1 MKKMH
6 VSAVVWRTSSILIVL
21 VLLTA
26 YLTSYLA
33 ARFASSKD
41 GEDGARVAKW
51 GYTLT
56 VADDAAYLF
65 GSEYAD
71 LDSNAA
77 TAAKVKTDD
86 FTGKLSVKS
95 ENIVVTPNSSGYM
108 TFTYTRST
116 ESEVMAKFW
125 AYCDH
130 TMPSIKEN
138 GVLYQPIKWTLTS
151 KNNLEGTTATHLTGG
166 TLEQAVA
173 VLNGIGTMPTT
184 ELDMSYTLSWEWPLE
199 SGHDAADTALMLA
212 AAGSPVDTAI
222 YTDIQTAFTV
232 DLTLSIEQIN

>member
-6 VSAVVWRTSSILIVL
+6 VSAVVWRTLSILIVL

-56 VADDAAYLF
+56 LADDAAYLF

-71 LDSNAA
+71 LDENAD
-77 TAAKVKTDD
+77 TPAKVKTDD
-86 FTGKLSVKS
+86 FTGTLSVKS
-95 ENIVVTPNSSGYM
+95 QNIVVTPNSSGYM
-108 TFTYTRST
+108 AFTYTRST

-130 TMPSIKEN
+130 TMPSIKES

-151 KNNLEGTTATHLTGG
+151 KNNLEGTTATHLNGG
-166 TLEQAVA
+166 TLDQAIT

-184 ELDMSYTLSWEWPLE
+184 ELDMTYTLSWEWPLE
-199 SGHDAADTALMLA
+199 SGNDAADTALMLA
-212 AAGSPVDTAI
+212 AAGLPVDTAI
-222 YTDIQTAFTV
+222 YTDIQTAFTI

>member
-6 VSAVVWRTSSILIVL
+6 VSAVVWRTLSILIVL

-56 VADDAAYLF
+56 VADNAAYLF

-125 AYCDH
+125 AYCEH
-130 TMPSIKEN
+130 AMPSIKEN

-151 KNNLEGTTATHLTGG
+151 KNNLEGTTATHLNGG
-166 TLEQAVA
+166 TLDQAIT

-184 ELDMSYTLSWEWPLE
+184 ELDVTYTLSWEWPLE
-199 SGHDAADTALMLA
+199 SGNDAADTALMLA

-222 YTDIQTAFTV
+222 YTDIQTAFTI